1 MLREAPPQLMLASF
15 RRRHLG
21 VLSLRSA
28 MPVETLVLVRDCGY
42 FFQALFVGR
51 PDDL

>member
-28 MPVETLVLVRDCGY
+28 MPVETLVRDCGY